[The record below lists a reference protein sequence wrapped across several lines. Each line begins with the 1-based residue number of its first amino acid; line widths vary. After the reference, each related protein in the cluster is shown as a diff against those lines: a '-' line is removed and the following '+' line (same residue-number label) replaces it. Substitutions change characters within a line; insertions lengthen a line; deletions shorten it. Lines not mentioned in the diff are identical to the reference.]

1 MRRNL
6 VALLRT
12 VCVDEGRENRSSRL
26 LPSSDE
32 RYPSRRRREM
42 SVQEGKWE
50 KSLKNIGEG
59 AELMMKEKE
68 EMGRIESV
76 TGSQF

>member
-12 VCVDEGRENRSSRL
+12 VCVDEGRENRWSRL

-42 SVQEGKWE
+42 NVQEGKWE

-59 AELMMKEKE
+59 DELMMKAE
-68 EMGRIESV
+68 EEVRRIITM